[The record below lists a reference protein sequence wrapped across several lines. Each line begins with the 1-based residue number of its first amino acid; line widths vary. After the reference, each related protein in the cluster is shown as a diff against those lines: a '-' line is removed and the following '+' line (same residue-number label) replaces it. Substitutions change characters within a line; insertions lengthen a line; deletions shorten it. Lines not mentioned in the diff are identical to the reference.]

1 MAQFICKKFYMC
13 IMNVNMN
20 SSNSTCEKT
29 FSVAVRYSRRIILI
43 EECRFWRHFPD
54 KRHFF
59 FFLIV
64 TRMFFL
70 YNGYVTVL
78 SIKTPNRPMP
88 RAWFRIGFI
97 CTFFLLVFI
106 DALCLRLVTNT
117 KVLYFFCLVLSIYFA
132 VSGASALRK
141 VQSNNKWGCKLIKW
155 LQPRRFWRQ
164 CWVRMGGKNFR

>member
-1 MAQFICKKFYMC
+1 MISRVFFFFLPTTFLMAQFICKKFYMC

-64 TRMFFL
+64 TRMFFP
-70 YNGYVTVL
+70 YNGYVTAL

-97 CTFFLLVFI
+97 CTFFPLGFYRCFMFAASNQHEGIIFFLFGFI
-106 DALCLRLVTNT
+106 DLFRCIWGFRFT
-117 KVLYFFCLVLSIYFA
+117 KSSIE
-132 VSGASALRK
+132 
-141 VQSNNKWGCKLIKW
+141 Q
-155 LQPRRFWRQ
+155 
-164 CWVRMGGKNFR
+164 